1 MRKIIAALIVSL
13 DGYIEGVNEEL
24 DWIDSWEDPFEIT
37 GQVDTFIL
45 GSNMYPGYEQYWS
58 AVHAAPHAPLPF
70 SEKPATPGEL
80 AYADF
85 AMRTPHVVL
94 STSMHATAWK
104 HTRIV
109 RHVDDIRALK
119 QGPGKDMHAVGGG
132 VLVSSLINEGLVD
145 ELRLV
150 VVPVLLGA
158 GKSLFQNLQ
167 SRHRLTFVSA
177 TPLNNGHT
185 KLIYRFAADRSS
197 RPRQLFLTD

>member
-13 DGYIEGVNEEL
+13 DGYIEGPNEEL

-45 GSNMYPGYEQYWS
+45 GANMYPGYEQYWS
-58 AVHAAPHAPLPF
+58 AVHTAPHAPLPF
-70 SEKPATPGEL
+70 SEKPATPGEI

-85 AMRTPHVVL
+85 AMHAPHVVL
-94 STSMHATAWK
+94 STRMQTTNWK
-104 HTRIV
+104 HTRII
-109 RHVDDIRALK
+109 RRLDDIRALK
-119 QGPGKDMHAVGGG
+119 QQPGKDMHAVGGAA
-132 VLVSSLINEGLVD
+132 LVSSLINAGLVD

-167 SRHRLTFVSA
+167 SRHSLKFISA
-177 TPLNNGHT
+177 TELNNGHT
-185 KLIYRFAADRSS
+185 RLIYRFAND
-197 RPRQLFLTD
+197 